1 MEQSIE
7 LLLNGIQ
14 MRKLY
19 EKLIEPLQKEYGL
32 RKIDMKLLYY
42 LSKWDEK
49 HNTAK
54 DLNRLRMFTMGHISQ
69 SIHRMKEQKLV
80 WILQDQEDRRYEHI
94 LLTEKAID
102 IVQELDKIHERIRSI
117 TFQGISEEEIR
128 FMVQIAK
135 KINGNI
141 EDSLNKYL

>member
-42 LSKWDEK
+42 LSKWD
-49 HNTAK
+49 
-54 DLNRLRMFTMGHISQ
+54 
-69 SIHRMKEQKLV
+69 
-80 WILQDQEDRRYEHI
+80 
-94 LLTEKAID
+94 
-102 IVQELDKIHERIRSI
+102 
-117 TFQGISEEEIR
+117 
-128 FMVQIAK
+128 
-135 KINGNI
+135 
-141 EDSLNKYL
+141 